1 MTTKRTQVTPDM
13 EFRLREIER
22 QQTSF
27 RDAIMSG
34 TFQVI
39 GGLLAVIA
47 ALVTLIGA
55 LLVLTAR

>member
-1 MTTKRTQVTPDM
+1 M